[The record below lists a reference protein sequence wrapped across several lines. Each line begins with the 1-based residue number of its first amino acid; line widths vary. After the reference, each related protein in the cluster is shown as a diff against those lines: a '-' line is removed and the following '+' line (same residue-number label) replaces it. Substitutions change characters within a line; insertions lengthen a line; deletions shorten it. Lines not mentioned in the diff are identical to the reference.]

1 MTSPKFID
9 IHSHI
14 LYRVDD
20 GSKSEKMSLK
30 MLELAVKTNITHL
43 VATPHAND
51 LTQKEQSERFEKRF
65 EHLQLMIEKN
75 GLPLQLSLGSE
86 LFFGPGIETLLEAP
100 WATFNNNRKYLL
112 FELPL
117 YEMPKEVE
125 HFIFERHLEGI
136 TPILAHP
143 ERYTYLHKQ
152 LHKIVDWYH
161 QGCLMQVNAGSIVG
175 QFGERVASVGQRLLR
190 AGLAQF
196 VASDAHDPEYRTY
209 LALPDAYEK
218 MLTFLPEEMAGQ
230 LTYTNPLKAIR
241 GQSIDAYEI
250 DESQLLEDRWKSV
263 AGFWTQI
270 KKRFVR

>member
-1 MTSPKFID
+1 MTDPKFID

-14 LYRVDD
+14 LYKVDD
-20 GSKSEKMSLK
+20 GSKSENMSLK
-30 MLELAVKTNITHL
+30 MLELAVQSNITQL

-51 LTQKEQSERFEKRF
+51 LTQQVQSERFIKRF
-65 EHLQLMIEKN
+65 EQLQLMAEKHA
-75 GLPLQLSLGSE
+75 LPIQLSLGSE
-86 LFFGPGIETLLEAP
+86 LLFGPGIETLLQAP
-100 WATFNNNRKYLL
+100 WATFNNNRAYLL

-143 ERYTYLHKQ
+143 ERYTYLHKH

-161 QGCLMQVNAGSIVG
+161 QGCMMQINAGSIVG
-175 QFGERVASVGQRLLR
+175 QFGERVAAVAQRLLR

-196 VASDAHDPEYRTY
+196 VASDAHDPEYRSY
-209 LALPDAYEK
+209 QVLPQAYSKIRE
-218 MLTFLPEEMAGQ
+218 FLPAEIVEQ
-230 LTYTNPLKAIR
+230 LFFGNPSKAIQ
-241 GQSIDAYEI
+241 GLPIESYEI
-250 DESQLLEDRWKSV
+250 DESLLEDDWKSV
-263 AGFWTQI
+263 TGIWAQI